1 MSARSAANSQKGSTA
16 ERELV
21 IKRTYDAP
29 LDLVWKVWS
38 DPEHAKHWWGPKG
51 FTTPVVE
58 LDARP
63 GGKWRSLM
71 IAPDG
76 TEHWQ
81 RGVYREVVPKK
92 KVSFTFIWDKEPDH
106 EMLVTFTFAAR
117 GNKTEITFR
126 QTGFS
131 SNDERD
137 GHQGGWNESFDRLV
151 EYLKKINGGGGADA
165 RR

>member
-1 MSARSAANSQKGSTA
+1 M
-16 ERELV
+16 
-21 IKRTYDAP
+21 YDAP

-81 RGVYREVVPKK
+81 HGVYREVVPKK
-92 KVSFTFIWDKEPDH
+92 KVTFTFIWDKEPDH

-131 SNDERD
+131 SSDERD
-137 GHQGGWNESFDRLV
+137 GHEGGWNESFDRLV
-151 EYLKKINGGGGADA
+151 EYVEQIKGGADA

>member
-1 MSARSAANSQKGSTA
+1 MPTQSSANSEKTSVEEG
-16 ERELV
+16 ELV
-21 IKRTYDAP
+21 IRRTYDAR

-51 FTTPVVE
+51 FTAPVVE

-76 TEHWQ
+76 TEYWQ
-81 RGVYREVVPKK
+81 HGVYQEVIPKK
-92 KVSFTFIWDKEPDH
+92 KVSFTFIWDEEPDH
-106 EMLVTFTFAAR
+106 EMRVTFSFAAR

-126 QTGFS
+126 QTGFKS
-131 SNDERD
+131 ADERD
-137 GHQGGWNESFDRLV
+137 GHQGGWNESFDRLA
-151 EYLKKINGGGGADA
+151 EYLKKLKEA
-165 RR
+165 